1 MLKEFF
7 SRKTLKLDEIRIQ
20 HTNDVSPSMVQSL
33 YIAVGWQYR
42 DIQDI
47 KKAMEKSILVTSA
60 WHKDLLIG
68 IARATGDGIFNATI
82 WDVAVKPNYQ
92 KKGVGKLIMQS
103 MLTKLDDY
111 GIPLITLYTEW
122 AKKDFYCK
130 LGFETQASKIVG
142 MYRYKYCY
150 KKREIR

>member
-7 SRKTLKLDEIRIQ
+7 SGKTLKLDEIRIQ

-92 KKGVGKLIMQS
+92 K
-103 MLTKLDDY
+103 
-111 GIPLITLYTEW
+111 
-122 AKKDFYCK
+122 
-130 LGFETQASKIVG
+130 QALVN
-142 MYRYKYCY
+142 
-150 KKREIR
+150 